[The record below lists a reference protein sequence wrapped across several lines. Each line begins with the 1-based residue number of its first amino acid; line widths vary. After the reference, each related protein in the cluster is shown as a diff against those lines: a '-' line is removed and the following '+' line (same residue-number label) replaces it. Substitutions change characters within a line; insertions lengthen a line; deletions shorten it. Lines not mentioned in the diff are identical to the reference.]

1 VKPMASEHPEQTSET
16 VKITN
21 RDLLVVNESM
31 LEGLSQLSDYF
42 GFSKVMGQLYGALLL
57 NKDALSLDDL
67 MERLN
72 ISKAS
77 VSMNLRTLEHLGM
90 VRQVWLHGRGGRRK
104 YYEAETD
111 FLQIISNIL
120 KSREMRDLERALH
133 IMQENIERL
142 NRSLDDMSEGEK
154 QLASVYIERISHM
167 QTMFRFAQTLI
178 ASILTR
184 LTDLEIDDI
193 SNIELH

>member
-1 VKPMASEHPEQTSET
+1 MASEPTESKGEA

-21 RDLLVVNESM
+21 TDLLAVNESM

-57 NKDALSLDDL
+57 NNEPLSLDDL

-111 FLQIISNIL
+111 FLQLIANIL

-133 IMQENIERL
+133 IMQENIDRL
-142 NRSLDDMSEGEK
+142 NKSMPQMNEAEK
-154 QLASVYIERISHM
+154 EVADVYVERISDM
-167 QTMFRFAQTLI
+167 QTTFRFAQTLI

>member
-1 VKPMASEHPEQTSET
+1 MIMASEPTEHNGDAI
-16 VKITN
+16 KITN
-21 RDLLVVNESM
+21 RDLIAVNDSM
-31 LEGLSQLSDYF
+31 LEGLSQLSDYL

-57 NKDALSLDDL
+57 NKDPLSLDDL

-111 FLQIISNIL
+111 FLQIVSNIL
-120 KSREMRDLERALH
+120 KSREMRDLDRALH

-142 NRSLDDMSEGEK
+142 NRSLDDMNEAEREV
-154 QLASVYIERISHM
+154 ATVYIERISHM

-178 ASILTR
+178 GSILTR

>member
-1 VKPMASEHPEQTSET
+1 MASEPAGENIR
-16 VKITN
+16 ITN
-21 RDLLVVNESM
+21 PDLLAVNDSM

-57 NKDALSLDDL
+57 NKEPLSLDDL

-77 VSMNLRTLEHLGM
+77 VSMNIRTLEHLGM
-90 VRQVWLHGRGGRRK
+90 VRQVWLHGKGGRRK

-111 FLQIISNIL
+111 FLQLISNIL
-120 KSREMRDLERALH
+120 KSREMRDLDRALH
-133 IMQENIERL
+133 VLEENLQRL
-142 NRSLDDMSEGEK
+142 NVSLSEMNEAEK
-154 QLASVYIERISHM
+154 ELAAVYIERITHM

>member
-1 VKPMASEHPEQTSET
+1 MASEPTEHNGDAI
-16 VKITN
+16 KITN
-21 RDLLVVNESM
+21 RDLIAVNDSM
-31 LEGLSQLSDYF
+31 LEGLSQLSDYL

-57 NKDALSLDDL
+57 NKDPLSLDDL

-111 FLQIISNIL
+111 FLQIVSNIL
-120 KSREMRDLERALH
+120 KSREMRDLDRALH

-142 NRSLDDMSEGEK
+142 NRSLDDMNEAEREV
-154 QLASVYIERISHM
+154 ATVYIERISHM

-178 ASILTR
+178 GSILTR

>member
-1 VKPMASEHPEQTSET
+1 MSGEHESET
-16 VKITN
+16 IRISNK
-21 RDLLVVNESM
+21 DLLAVHGSM

-57 NKDALSLDDL
+57 NKDPLSLDDL
-67 MERLN
+67 METLS

-90 VRQVWLHGRGGRRK
+90 VRHGRGGRRK

-120 KSREMRDLERALH
+120 KSREMRDLDRALH

-142 NRSLDDMSEGEK
+142 NVSLPDMNEAEK
-154 QLASVYIERISHM
+154 ELAAVYIERISHM

-178 ASILTR
+178 ASILSR
-184 LTDLEIDDI
+184 LNDLEIEDI
-193 SNIELH
+193 SNIELR